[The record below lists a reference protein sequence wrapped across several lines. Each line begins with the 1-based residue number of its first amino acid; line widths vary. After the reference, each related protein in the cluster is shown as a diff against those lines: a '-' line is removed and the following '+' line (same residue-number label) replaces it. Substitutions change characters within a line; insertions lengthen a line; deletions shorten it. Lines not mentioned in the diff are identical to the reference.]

1 MHVQRLRRGVQLLVL
16 LCGCA
21 FLPAVRPA
29 LAQPVF
35 GDARDWLSATNE
47 NSYRTWTVEVEGE
60 GSYEARQVSSR
71 LFSTLSLAQNFDL
84 VIGTAAGWS
93 QDRRVEN
100 SALDSIGDVKAKG
113 FLYAL
118 ERRLL
123 LSAGINLPTGS
134 TSLNEEEVRALQA
147 IQPTVLGFRMR
158 EYGRGFGLDLGA
170 ALGHDVTPRMTVGG
184 GIGYLYAGE
193 YDLDQTAAFQPGG
206 EFTFT
211 LGTTYNGVNA
221 RGGADVVYRIF
232 GTDQTNGADSFE
244 EGAQLELTAR
254 GSVRNGRAG
263 LDLLVRNV
271 IKDDNT
277 VIVEG
282 ATSGAGE
289 NVVENGNTLWLYAVP
304 RFDVRPWL
312 SFKGLF
318 DLVNASQSQQQSTSA
333 WAAGFGLGLEVRMS
347 PVAILDVRAQKLTGK
362 SEDDRVDLSGWD
374 AVLAIRWQK

>member
-1 MHVQRLRRGVQLLVL
+1 MLHSHLRTGLAFFALVWAAAPV
-16 LCGCA
+16 G
-21 FLPAVRPA
+21 
-29 LAQPVF
+29 AQPLF
-35 GDARDWLSATNE
+35 GDARDWFSATNE
-47 NSYRTWTVEVEGE
+47 NSYRSWTVEVEGD

-71 LFSTLSLAQNFDL
+71 LFSTLSLAPNFDL
-84 VIGTAAGWS
+84 VLATTGGWS
-93 QDRRVEN
+93 QDRRAETQELQGV
-100 SALDSIGDVKAKG
+100 GDVKAKG

-123 LSAGINLPTGS
+123 LSAGVNLPTGS
-134 TSLNEEEVRALQA
+134 TTLDEEEVGALQA
-147 IQPTVLGFRMR
+147 IQPTVLGFRTR

-170 ALGHDVTPRMTVGG
+170 ALGHDLTPRLTLGG
-184 GIGYLYAGE
+184 GIGYLLQGE
-193 YDLDQTAAFQPGG
+193 YDLDETAAFKPGG

-211 LGTTYNGVNA
+211 LGTTFKGQAVS
-221 RGGADVVYRIF
+221 GGADVVYRVF

-244 EGAQLELTAR
+244 EGAQLEFTAR
-254 GSVRNGRAG
+254 GAVRNGRAG

-277 VIVEG
+277 VLVEG

-289 NVVENGNTLWLYAVP
+289 NVVENGNTFWLFAVP
-304 RFDVRPWL
+304 RFDARPWL
-312 SFKGLF
+312 SVKGLF
-318 DLVNASQSQQQSTSA
+318 DLVSASQSQQQTTSA